1 MIAVQLNSSYVQ
13 YNDHPNAFNRGHW
26 LRDDVYEWLRA
37 NVGIGER
44 GGGWSEG
51 FQNDWVWTFSNEQS
65 NPLSGFLRVRPSH
78 IIFNNPDHAVLFKLT
93 WGGS

>member
-1 MIAVQLNSSYVQ
+1 MIAVQLNPFYVQ
-13 YNDHPNAFNRGHW
+13 YDDHPYSRGHW
-26 LRDDVYEWLRA
+26 IRDDVYKWLRA
-37 NVGIGER
+37 NVGRGER

-51 FQNDWVWTFSNEQS
+51 FQNDWVWAFGPDQS
-65 NPLSGFLRVRPSH
+65 KPFSGFLMQRSSH